1 MDVMSGFFCCGSTYE
16 ECKDL
21 LMKNLKEKE
30 DKKLHSSVVK
40 VNYYH

>member
-1 MDVMSGFFCCGSTYE
+1 MEKGGILMDLNTYKYE
-16 ECKDL
+16 IYKDA
-21 LMKNLKEKE
+21 KEKE